1 MDLESFEGVEHV
13 KKIET
18 QILLFVV
25 GSTPQWKYRI
35 LASTLKTSNYRTFE
49 MASFSTTASSV
60 DAFMASATDLALA
73 QFIRVYADVLVS
85 RGVKGPSPDD
95 LLRWMREEFSG
106 GVVPSK
112 AASDAVYVK
121 EEPIDITEDT
131 EVITI
136 AEEESKPV
144 VNASSASKK
153 VSAKLLKKLTVKT
166 GEMKVRKV
174 KQKDGTTKEVEY
186 EHENQVEL
194 PYLPHCVDYS
204 ETCQAIKANGNLFT
218 PCLTRCAKG
227 SSYCTICNKSGLKYG
242 TLKDREACESGKYEV
257 KMDITMQVK
266 DKETNEVS
274 TVEKTTTKKEISYG
288 TWLQKRNMDRTFVE
302 NLIAEHGLDITIP
315 ESCFEVNKTKAKRGV
330 KKSPST
336 SSDDEASSVDSESAA
351 EDKSVKR
358 GRPVKKVA
366 KAADGEE
373 DKPKKRGRPTKEAP
387 KEVEEEVLEEPE
399 PVSEPEPEFVAATN
413 IEIDDDESEEEE
425 VVAPTNGVQNLHYDE
440 EDEMHYFTYK
450 GLKFGFDDE
459 NILFRVND
467 EDPEDAEIVGAW
479 DPEAKMPDFESE
491 FEEEL
496 NNLEKTD

>member
-1 MDLESFEGVEHV
+1 
-13 KKIET
+13 
-18 QILLFVV
+18 
-25 GSTPQWKYRI
+25 
-35 LASTLKTSNYRTFE
+35 
-49 MASFSTTASSV
+49 MASYSATATSV

-112 AASDAVYVK
+112 SASDAVYVK
-121 EEPIDITEDT
+121 EEPVDLTEDT
-131 EVITI
+131 EVIAI
-136 AEEESKPV
+136 AEEESKPIA
-144 VNASSASKK
+144 NALSASKK

-174 KQKDGTTKEVEY
+174 KQKDGSVKEVEY
-186 EHENQVEL
+186 EQENLVEL

-227 SSYCTICNKSGLKYG
+227 SSYCTICAKTGLKYG
-242 TLKDREACESGKYEV
+242 TLQDREACEPGKYEV

-288 TWLQKRNMDRTFVE
+288 TWLQKRNLDRAFVE
-302 NLIAEHGLDITIP
+302 NLIEEHGLDITIP
-315 ESCFEVNKTKAKRGV
+315 ESCFEVNKTKAKRAV

-336 SSDDEASSVDSESAA
+336 SSDDEASSVDSDASA
-351 EDKSVKR
+351 
-358 GRPVKKVA
+358 
-366 KAADGEE
+366 E
-373 DKPKKRGRPTKEAP
+373 DKPKKRGRPAKKVVKAEGEEEKPKKKRGRPAKEAP
-387 KEVEEEVLEEPE
+387 KEVEEEVLEEPK
-399 PVSEPEPEFVAATN
+399 PEPEPDTEVMAATN
-413 IEIDDDESEEEE
+413 IEIDDDDDDDDDEPEPKKEEEA
-425 VVAPTNGVQNLHYDE
+425 APTNGVQDLRYDE
-440 EDEMHYFTYK
+440 DDEMTYFTYK
-450 GLKFGFDDE
+450 GHKFGFDDE
-459 NILFRVND
+459 NILFRVG
-467 EDPEDAEIVGAW
+467 EDPDDAEIVGAW
-479 DPEAKMPDFESE
+479 DPETKMPEFEAD